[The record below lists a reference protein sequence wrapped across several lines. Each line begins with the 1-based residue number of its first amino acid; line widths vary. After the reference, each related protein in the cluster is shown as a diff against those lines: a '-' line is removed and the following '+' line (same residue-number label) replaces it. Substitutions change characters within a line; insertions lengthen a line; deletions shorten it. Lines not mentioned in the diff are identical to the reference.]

1 MLLDEWVGVF
11 NSLSSDLKGR
21 DVEGYIYLFGD
32 IINGLLWAGL
42 VGWWIWLVKG
52 RKKNKRR
59 EENDYKLAELIES
72 FLVFEG
78 ITPDK
83 YSIPKFLIKNE
94 KELLIALDYFLR
106 KDPLLRKKLRFKRL
120 EVKLSEDKI
129 KIRFKSIFRAGVYG
143 VSADSS
149 RLLIFLGL
157 LLEKNKNG

>member
-42 VGWWIWLVKG
+42 VGWSISLVKT

-59 EENDYKLAELIES
+59 EENDYKLAELIQS
-72 FLVFEG
+72 FLTFKDLP
-78 ITPDK
+78 PDD
-83 YSIPKFLIKNE
+83 YNIPKLLVKNE
-94 KELLIALDYFLR
+94 KELLIVLNHLLR
-106 KDPLLRKKLRFKRL
+106 KDVVLRKKLRFKRL
-120 EVKLSEDKI
+120 DVKLSGDKI
-129 KIRFKSIFRAGVYG
+129 KIGFKSIFRTGAYS

-149 RLLIFLGL
+149 KLLILLGL
-157 LLEKNKNG
+157 LLDKHKNA